1 MCHSELYL
9 YRDGRKL
16 FFAYSVVYFV
26 FSSQK
31 INEKPQVVMDYESG
45 KAIPNNQVLSK
56 LERTLGELM

>member
-1 MCHSELYL
+1 MVGNC
-9 YRDGRKL
+9 